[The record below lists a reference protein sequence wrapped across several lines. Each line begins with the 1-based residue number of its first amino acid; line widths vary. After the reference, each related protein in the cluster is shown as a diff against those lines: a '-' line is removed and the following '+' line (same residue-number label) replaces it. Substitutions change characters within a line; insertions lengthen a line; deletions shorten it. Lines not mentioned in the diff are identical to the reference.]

1 MNGPNTTDLS
11 VSQTELKTLLSE
23 ASNALAHLAGDRLE
37 EMASYCATLI
47 GDDAA
52 RGLTQESLD
61 AASREAWKEK
71 AILMR
76 VLEATRANL
85 NVMRRLREIHMS
97 WLEYGPSADDNGL
110 SKESDHGDH

>member
-47 GDDAA
+47 GD
-52 RGLTQESLD
+52 RGPAQESLD
-61 AASREAWKEK
+61 SASREAWKET
-71 AILMR
+71 AIFMR

-97 WLEYGPSADDNGL
+97 RLEYGRSADDNGL